1 MRPTF
6 LLASIAGAAAF
17 SAIASASSPV
27 RSPTTTLTRVQP
39 CAIATV
45 RRVNGQLV
53 RTSDWV
59 PFRGSTS
66 RESGILVFD
75 CFQPGD
81 AHEPID
87 GGCDDQP
94 PDLPP
99 PNEHFRVRYAPF
111 LAEDMTFDPAHGGAT
126 ITEYSLAWSYQVI
139 GGTPVDTSFAI
150 AIFTYNEMIDNVDC
164 SSTTVGVFPNDF
176 TPASDGFI
184 ANYGQ
189 LPQGYWYSNIDGLN
203 DLGVLMPDGESGTYE
218 QVMLWVDDISGDLS
232 IPPDNCGP
240 FFWGTSDDGGL
251 PNRPGT
257 QDRQVYLDDGGVFGG
272 KSGTPDGAY
281 DPHTECYDMSWLGCP
296 NPVGNMAAF
305 WVKAGCGCCA
315 RCDHDGDG
323 FITGLDYDLFVA
335 DFEAGCM
342 DDTPPCTNSADYDEN
357 GFVTGVDFDLFV
369 ECFENGCL

>member
-1 MRPTF
+1 MF
-6 LLASIAGAAAF
+6 VAICAGAFAAPPVPAARPE
-17 SAIASASSPV
+17 AIEPI
-27 RSPTTTLTRVQP
+27 
-39 CAIATV
+39 AIATV
-45 RRVNGQLV
+45 RRIDGKLV
-53 RTSDWV
+53 RTSEWI
-59 PFRGSTS
+59 PHRASAG
-66 RESGILVFD
+66 RETGALAFD
-75 CFQPGD
+75 CFQPGPE
-81 AHEPID
+81 HEPGNGD
-87 GGCDDQP
+87 GCDG
-94 PDLPP
+94 PP
-99 PNEHFRVRYAPF
+99 PSDFFRIHYAPF
-111 LAEDMTFDPAHGGAT
+111 LAEDMKFDASHGGAT
-126 ITEYSLAWSYQVI
+126 INEYSLAWAYQVP

-150 AIFTYNEMIDNVDC
+150 VVITYNEMIDNVDC
-164 SSTTVGVFPNDF
+164 SSTTIGVFPGDF

-203 DLGVLMPDGESGTYE
+203 DLGVLMPDGDSGTYE
-218 QVMLWVDDISGDLS
+218 QIMLWVDDISGDLS
-232 IPPDNCGP
+232 IPAGNCGP

-251 PNRPGT
+251 PNRPGR

-281 DPHTECYDMSWLGCP
+281 DPDTECYDMSWQGCP

-305 WVKAGCGCCA
+305 WTKPGCGCCV

-342 DDTPPCTNSADYDEN
+342 DDNPPCTNSADYDEN